1 MGQTVVNVLHCRISI
16 YPRNLTSNHMSLFL
30 TYMKALHHQ
39 PLIIFNT
46 GFINLIS
53 VSSACQSWYLPLLS
67 FWFEGSPTS
76 PHREEQRTGLSDQQK
91 DRVRIINHSHTLQG
105 EALWGRNRAIAWPWT
120 AVHLITLYLHTA
132 IADHRQQRRIKA
144 ISGWD
149 IAEHVSQ
156 VVSGCLGN
164 TSSLSEPC
172 AQTGAACQI
181 CNLNGTPLGAG
192 SFVFALARRQASWC
206 NGWMI
211 FISYQSLSTSHI
223 SHCAGEDWSN

>member
-91 DRVRIINHSHTLQG
+91 DRVRIINHRHTLQ
-105 EALWGRNRAIAWPWT
+105 ER
-120 AVHLITLYLHTA
+120 
-132 IADHRQQRRIKA
+132 
-144 ISGWD
+144 
-149 IAEHVSQ
+149 
-156 VVSGCLGN
+156 
-164 TSSLSEPC
+164 SSLGTRQSHC
-172 AQTGAACQI
+172 MA
-181 CNLNGTPLGAG
+181 LN
-192 SFVFALARRQASWC
+192 S
-206 NGWMI
+206 
-211 FISYQSLSTSHI
+211 STSNNSLFAH
-223 SHCAGEDWSN
+223 SHCRSQTAKENKGNFWMGYCWTC